1 MIMSR
6 MFVFGVVLGVAAY
19 VGVAADASAQVPAPK
34 LLELPSVHSI
44 AMPNGGRVVVRAGS
58 TQRVTLVKGSLDYS
72 KLEVTRGG
80 VLVIDRCSL
89 TCPRDYRFEVELQLP
104 NVTGLSV
111 ANGGWIRSEGSFP
124 PQAEIEIAVSN
135 GGTID
140 TRSMVV
146 DRVTAS
152 VDQGGRILT
161 VPRVLLSATVS
172 HGGVITYWGNAR
184 VRSSI
189 EDGGS
194 VARGAADEINAS
206 DPSMGVF
213 MAR

>member
-1 MIMSR
+1 
-6 MFVFGVVLGVAAY
+6 
-19 VGVAADASAQVPAPK
+19 
-34 LLELPSVHSI
+34 
-44 AMPNGGRVVVRAGS
+44 
-58 TQRVTLVKGSLDYS
+58 VTLVTGSLDYS

-80 VLVIDRCSL
+80 VLVIDRCWL
-89 TCPRDYRFEVELQLP
+89 ECPRDYRLEVEIQLP

-124 PQAEIEIAVSN
+124 RQAEIEIEVSD

-152 VDQGGRILT
+152 VDQGGRVLT
-161 VPRVLLSATVS
+161 VPRVSLSARVS
-172 HGGVITYWGNAR
+172 HGGVITYWGSAR
-184 VRSSI
+184 VKSSI

-194 VARGAADEINAS
+194 VKKGVADEINT
-206 DPSMGVF
+206 PPMF
-213 MAR
+213 